1 MYILGTSAFYHDS
14 AACLLKDGKFICNTR
29 REIFKKKMTANFLKS
44 YKFFLENYKLSLND
58 IDYVVFYEKPFI
70 KFERLIETYV
80 KNSPRGFKS
89 FVNQYLW

>member
-1 MYILGTSAFYHDS
+1 M
-14 AACLLKDGKFICNTR
+14 
-29 REIFKKKMTANFLKS
+29 
-44 YKFFLENYKLSLND
+44 ENYKLSLND

-89 FVNQYLW
+89 FVKSIPFWVKEKIFQKNIILDELASIDKNFKKKKIVIFKSSFKSCI